1 MPPGFRLPP
10 AARHQPPCCAA
21 SRWHGSLE
29 APKRLLSW
37 PPWVL
42 ILLLSAITFF
52 FTLTVS
58 TLPTVNIQ
66 KRTNVFHLCLFNR
79 TCVRIITFWIL
90 PLGQVHVLC
99 YITEHK
105 TNYILRFTHFVCCSH
120 RVFFFT
126 SSSASNTIIS
136 RNSSSNILLSGTRPL
151 MSHHAPWHNLL
162 MQLTCLSHSPPC
174 YVSLLFPS
182 PIALL
187 LSTPDTPPSSAAVQ
201 KLGVLLPQ
209 CFCCTWRTWDWMLG
223 RWGHLCGRIKA

>member
-10 AARHQPPCCAA
+10 AARHQPPCWAA

-120 RVFFFT
+120 RGFFF
-126 SSSASNTIIS
+126 
-136 RNSSSNILLSGTRPL
+136 
-151 MSHHAPWHNLL
+151 
-162 MQLTCLSHSPPC
+162 
-174 YVSLLFPS
+174 YLFFSIKYYHFQEFFLKYTAVRDTTAHVPS
-182 PIALL
+182 CSMP
-187 LSTPDTPPSSAAVQ
+187 
-201 KLGVLLPQ
+201 
-209 CFCCTWRTWDWMLG
+209 
-223 RWGHLCGRIKA
+223 